1 MKRLF
6 VAILLF
12 SLILFGCQNKAFPI
26 KKDNVNIE
34 KYQLK
39 NKVILEFTNESQNLI
54 DIYQDDKPVI
64 RALDH
69 NSISILRL
77 LTK

>member
-12 SLILFGCQNKAFPI
+12 SLILYGCQNKTFPI

-54 DIYQDDKPVI
+54 DIYQEDKPVI
-64 RALDH
+64 RA
-69 NSISILRL
+69 
-77 LTK
+77 